1 MNAVAES
8 LSRRP
13 RGTRIPGRAAQAVRA
28 AKTAKVVHAVRASKA
43 EQLLATMALT
53 RLALA
58 RMAWAMSAWA
68 TMSLATIAWVLIGVR
83 PLVTMARMQIAARP
97 VPLVRAVTLARVL
110 ALALVASADGWGV
123 PARTADVRSSEEESP
138 LADAARPPD
147 ALPRW
152 EGARIRLTDG
162 RVIPWEA
169 AVIRGGRVVVS
180 LPGAAAAEWSVPLEL
195 IAALEGPEPP
205 ALAEARDALARG
217 QALAALT
224 AAGTVVR
231 QFAAWRTRPGAWW
244 LAGRTMEMRARVHLG
259 QWADVAR
266 DAAELEFLPPGSEP
280 RQWGAI
286 ARVRLALA
294 ASASGD
300 RGAEPEPERPR
311 EPEGLPRVG
320 ESAAGAMRNEAEIIQ
335 IMDTAAIPEV
345 AVEAALA
352 AGEHA
357 LQRRDWTAALDAL
370 LRIPVFHPERTDCHA
385 PVLLRCA
392 RAYAG
397 LDDRGREE
405 RALLA
410 LADGYPD
417 APETATARREFAE
430 RFP

>member
-13 RGTRIPGRAAQAVRA
+13 RCTRIPR
-28 AKTAKVVHAVRASKA
+28 
-43 EQLLATMALT
+43 
-53 RLALA
+53 
-58 RMAWAMSAWA
+58 
-68 TMSLATIAWVLIGVR
+68 
-83 PLVTMARMQIAARP
+83 
-97 VPLVRAVTLARVL
+97 RAVTLARVL

-123 PARTADVRSSEEESP
+123 PARTADVRSSEEELP
-138 LADAARPPD
+138 TADAARPPD

-152 EGARIRLTDG
+152 EGGRIRLTDG
-162 RVIPWEA
+162 RVIPWDA
-169 AVIRGGRVVVS
+169 AVIRGGRLVVS

-195 IAALEGPEPP
+195 IAALDGPEPP

-244 LAGRTMEMRARVHLG
+244 LAGRTMEVRARARLG

-300 RGAEPEPERPR
+300 RGAGDAPERNQA
-311 EPEGLPRVG
+311 PEGVRGVG
-320 ESAAGAMRNEAEIIQ
+320 ESAAGAMRDGEEILQ

-345 AVEAALA
+345 AAEAALA
-352 AGEHA
+352 AGERA
-357 LQRRDWTAALDAL
+357 LQRRDWTATLDAL

-385 PVLLRCA
+385 AVLLRCA

-397 LDDRGREE
+397 LEDRGREE

>member
-13 RGTRIPGRAAQAVRA
+13 LCTRIPSRPAQAVRM
-28 AKTAKVVHAVRASKA
+28 AKTAKVVHAVWASKA
-43 EQLLATMALT
+43 EQLLATMA
-53 RLALA
+53 
-58 RMAWAMSAWA
+58 
-68 TMSLATIAWVLIGVR
+68 WVFIGVR
-83 PLVTMARMQIAARP
+83 PVVTMARLLTVARP
-97 VPLVRAVTLARVL
+97 VPLGRAVTLARVL
-110 ALALVASADGWGV
+110 ALALVASADGWGE
-123 PARTADVRSSEEESP
+123 PARAADVRSPKEERP
-138 LADAARPPD
+138 LADAAWSSD
-147 ALPRW
+147 ALPDW

-162 RVIPWEA
+162 RVIPWDA
-169 AVIRGGRVVVS
+169 AVIRGGRLVVS

-217 QALAALT
+217 QVLAALA

-244 LAGRTMEMRARVHLG
+244 LAGRTMEVRARARLG

-300 RGAEPEPERPR
+300 RGAGPAAEFPR
-311 EPEGLPRVG
+311 EPEGVRGVG
-320 ESAAGAMRNEAEIIQ
+320 ESAAGVMDDEAEVIQ
-335 IMDTAAIPEV
+335 IMDTASTPEV
-345 AVEAALA
+345 EAEAALA
-352 AGEHA
+352 AGERA

-385 PVLLRCA
+385 AVLLRCA

-397 LDDRGREE
+397 LEDRGREE

-417 APETATARREFAE
+417 APETATARREFAD

>member
-13 RGTRIPGRAAQAVRA
+13 RCTRIPG
-28 AKTAKVVHAVRASKA
+28 
-43 EQLLATMALT
+43 
-53 RLALA
+53 
-58 RMAWAMSAWA
+58 
-68 TMSLATIAWVLIGVR
+68 
-83 PLVTMARMQIAARP
+83 
-97 VPLVRAVTLARVL
+97 RAVTLARVL
-110 ALALVASADGWGV
+110 ALALVAFADGWGA
-123 PARTADVRSSEEESP
+123 PARAADVRSSGEQSP
-138 LADAARPPD
+138 LADAARSLD

-162 RVIPWEA
+162 RVIPWDA
-169 AVIRGGRVVVS
+169 AVIRGGRLVVS

-231 QFAAWRTRPGAWW
+231 QFAAWREMPGGWW
-244 LAGRTMEMRARVHLG
+244 LAGRTMEVRARARLG
-259 QWADVAR
+259 QWDDVAR

-300 RGAEPEPERPR
+300 RGAEPAAEFPR
-311 EPEGLPRVG
+311 EPEGVRGVG
-320 ESAAGAMRNEAEIIQ
+320 ESAAGVMDDEADVIQ
-335 IMDTAAIPEV
+335 IMDTAATPEV
-345 AVEAALA
+345 EAEAALA
-352 AGEHA
+352 AGERA

-370 LRIPVFHPERTDCHA
+370 LRIPVFHPERTDWHA
-385 PVLLRCA
+385 AVLLRCA

-397 LDDRGREE
+397 LEDRGREE

-417 APETATARREFAE
+417 APETATARREWAD